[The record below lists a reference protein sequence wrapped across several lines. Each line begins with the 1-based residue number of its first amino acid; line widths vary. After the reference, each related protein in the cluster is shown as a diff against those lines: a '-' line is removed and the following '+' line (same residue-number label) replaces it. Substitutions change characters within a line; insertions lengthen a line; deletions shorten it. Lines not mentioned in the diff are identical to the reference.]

1 MDKQLRSQ
9 VVFHLTGRRPDAA
22 SEAAVAGMRPALL
35 APYRHLEDLRYD
47 FPLVLSGG
55 DPSTRNY
62 VRTLSG
68 VVDELLRGIAAPGV
82 KDEGLRRRVLKLERE
97 IRRRLAAGKR
107 GTLTQLWDAAT
118 AALAAAGD
126 EALAR
131 DLGRA
136 REALAVDGELVD
148 CDEECP
154 ERFVRHAWRSVQLQK
169 ADRARKRIGHLVVR
183 LADILR
189 ADYMRSSDALKTT
202 ALEASFG
209 GGQRALFDFGR
220 MNEILS
226 RVEPR
231 GGLGGKRRERV
242 EWALSVLKA
251 QRFFAPP
258 ASVAAHEVKGDCY
271 EFAFD
276 SPEKALAAFRQR
288 LPALVELLK
297 ALQVA
302 ELEAEGSYSDELHDA
317 VVGALDEQS
326 LTAADLEFF
335 PDYLVCVAG
344 SGEPGQT
351 VRLADAFSSGVPL
364 KIVVQVGDLLEESAV
379 GQSNFAFGLRSAQLA
394 IASMSLGE
402 VFVLQSS
409 ASNLLQMRERVARGL
424 LYPGPALFSLYAA
437 PSRGEDALPPYL
449 DAAAAMQSRAFP
461 AFSYDPSAGSDLA
474 SRFSLENNPQPERD
488 WPVESCSY
496 ADAELQ
502 TVTEDLAFTFVD
514 FVACNPRH
522 ARHFSPVPL
531 ADWGEGMTPVHEW
544 LEHPPTDA
552 SDGIPYLLAVDEQDL
567 LCRLVVDDKLTR
579 AAQRCRE
586 AWHRLQELGGIRDSR
601 TQQVLARERQAW
613 DEEHRRELEAAT
625 AAARASQAGD
635 ALTAPEDAVNP
646 SLGAPGA
653 ASMPRTASG
662 AATASPAE
670 ASPAEAAAEA
680 EPERNP
686 DEPYIETIRCSTCN
700 ECTQINPR
708 MFSYNENKQ
717 AYIADLKA
725 GSYKEMVEAAESC
738 QLSIIHPGKPWDPN
752 EPGLEALIER
762 AAPFQ

>member
-47 FPLVLSGG
+47 FPLVLCGG
-55 DPSTRNY
+55 DPSTRGY

-68 VVDELLRGIAAPGV
+68 VVDELLRQIASPGV

-97 IRRRLAAGKR
+97 IRRRLSAGKR
-107 GTLTQLWDAAT
+107 GTLTQLWDAA
-118 AALAAAGD
+118 AGALAAAED
-126 EALAR
+126 EAFAR

-136 REALAVDGELVD
+136 REALAVDGELID

-169 ADRARKRIGHLVVR
+169 AERARQRIGHLVVR

-189 ADYMRSSDALKTT
+189 ADYMRSSEALKKT

-209 GGQRALFDFGR
+209 GAQRALFDFDR
-220 MNEILS
+220 MNELLS
-226 RVEPR
+226 RGGPR
-231 GGLGGKRRERV
+231 GGLGEKRRGRV
-242 EWALSVLKA
+242 EWALGVLKA

-288 LPALVELLK
+288 LPALIELLK

-302 ELEAEGSYSDELHDA
+302 ELEADGNYSDELHDA

-394 IASMSLGE
+394 IASMSLDE

-461 AFSYDPSAGSDLA
+461 AFSYDPGAGSDLA

-488 WPVESCSY
+488 WPLESFSY

-502 TVTEDLAFTFVD
+502 TTTEDLAFTFVD

-522 ARHFSPVPL
+522 ARHFSPVPP
-531 ADWGEGMTPVHEW
+531 ADWGEGMLPLQQW
-544 LEHPPTDA
+544 LDSPPADA
-552 SDGIPYLLAVDEQDL
+552 SDGIPYLLAVDGENR
-567 LCRLVVDDKLTR
+567 LCRLVVDDKLIR

-586 AWHRLQELGGIRDSR
+586 AWHRLQELGGIRDPR
-601 TQQVLARERQAW
+601 TQQALARERQAW
-613 DEEHRRELEAAT
+613 DEQHRRELEAAS
-625 AAARASQAGD
+625 AAVHASQAGG
-635 ALTAPEDAVNP
+635 APTAPEDAVNP

-662 AATASPAE
+662 AAAAP
-670 ASPAEAAAEA
+670 PAEAAAESAA

>member
-1 MDKQLRSQ
+1 
-9 VVFHLTGRRPDAA
+9 
-22 SEAAVAGMRPALL
+22 
-35 APYRHLEDLRYD
+35 
-47 FPLVLSGG
+47 
-55 DPSTRNY
+55 
-62 VRTLSG
+62 
-68 VVDELLRGIAAPGV
+68 LLREITSPGV

-107 GTLTQLWDAAT
+107 GTLAQLWDMAAE
-118 AALAAAGD
+118 ALAAAED
-126 EALAR
+126 EAFAR

-169 ADRARKRIGHLVVR
+169 AERARKRIGHLVVR

-189 ADYMRSSDALKTT
+189 ADYMRSSEALKKT

-209 GGQRALFDFGR
+209 GAQRALFDFDR

-231 GGLGGKRRERV
+231 GGLGEKRRQRV
-242 EWALSVLKA
+242 ESALSVLKA

-288 LPALVELLK
+288 LPALIELLK
-297 ALQVA
+297 ALQIA

-364 KIVVQVGDLLEESAV
+364 KIVVQVSDLLEESAV

-394 IASMSLGE
+394 ITSMSLDE

-437 PSRGEDALPPYL
+437 PSRGVDALPPYL

-461 AFSYDPSAGSDLA
+461 AFSYDPGAGSDLA

-488 WPVESCSY
+488 WPLESFSY

-502 TVTEDLAFTFVD
+502 TVTEDVAFTFVD

-522 ARHFSPVPL
+522 ARHFSPVPP
-531 ADWGEGMTPVHEW
+531 ADWGEGMMPVHEW
-544 LEHPPTDA
+544 LDHPPADA
-552 SDGIPYLLAVDEQDL
+552 SDGIPCLLAVDGEDE

-625 AAARASQAGD
+625 AAARAADGGD
-635 ALTAPEDAVNP
+635 GAPVPEAVRGMDA
-646 SLGAPGA
+646 APGA
-653 ASMPRTASG
+653 PRDGSTASSGTG
-662 AATASPAE
+662 APSP
-670 ASPAEAAAEA
+670 SEAAVEA